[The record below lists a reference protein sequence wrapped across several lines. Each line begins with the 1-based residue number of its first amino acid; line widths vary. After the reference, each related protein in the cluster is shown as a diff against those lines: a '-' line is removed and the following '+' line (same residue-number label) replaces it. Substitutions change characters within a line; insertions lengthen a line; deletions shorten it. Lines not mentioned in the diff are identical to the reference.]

1 MGEMVMMTVRG
12 LAENPSVEDVAK
24 LLGVPVTA
32 IDAKF
37 GVIIVDVERHICTV
51 RVDSDQLPK
60 DTDQPEGVSGP
71 YSDPKIAP
79 FGTPEPDDG

>member
-1 MGEMVMMTVRG
+1 MGEMVMMTVHG

-24 LLGVPVTA
+24 LLNVPVAA

-37 GVIIVDVERHICTV
+37 GIIIVDVKRHICTV

-60 DTDQPEGVSGP
+60 AVEQPEGVSGP

>member
-37 GVIIVDVERHICTV
+37 GIIIVDVERHICTV
-51 RVDSDQLPK
+51 RVDSEQLPK
-60 DTDQPEGVSGP
+60 GTDQPEGVSGP

>member
-24 LLGVPVTA
+24 MLGVPVSA

-37 GVIIVDVERHICTV
+37 GIIIVDVERHICTV

-60 DTDQPEGVSGP
+60 DTEHSEGVSGP